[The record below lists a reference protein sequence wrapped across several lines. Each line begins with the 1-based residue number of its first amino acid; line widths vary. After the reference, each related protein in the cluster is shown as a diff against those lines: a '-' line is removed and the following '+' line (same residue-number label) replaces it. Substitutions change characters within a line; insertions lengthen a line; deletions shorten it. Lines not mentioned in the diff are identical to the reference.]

1 MNSYESKYVK
11 CPFYHYEQ
19 QGKIC
24 CEGVNDK
31 SSLHL
36 AFGDSKDKI
45 KYQKTFC
52 FADYEKCMLC
62 HMLYFKYDEEGN
74 VK

>member
-1 MNSYESKYVK
+1 MNSYESKYAK

-24 CEGVNDK
+24 CEGVNDQ

-36 AFGDSKDKI
+36 AFGDAKDK
-45 KYQKTFC
+45 KCYQKTFC
-52 FADYEKCMLC
+52 FTGYQKCRLY
-62 HMLYFKYDEEGN
+62 HMLLAKYEEGDD
-74 VK
+74 K